1 MLIIQQKTLRFAD
14 QADREEEAPWEGAV
28 REQNLSMPE
37 KL

>member
-1 MLIIQQKTLRFAD
+1 MLINQQKKLRFAD
-14 QADREEEAPWEGAV
+14 QADREEEAPWEGED